1 MENSIQFRVVG
12 CSALI
17 RVQPTFGMSA
27 CQMGAARTI
36 AETPRV
42 AMPVQT
48 FTLIDLAGSVALL
61 LLGMQMFQNGMY
73 RTFSPVFEPFLLR
86 ALRDRGHAFLGGLG
100 VSAIQQS
107 CTVMGWMT
115 GRVPITR
122 PADLAPPLAAV
133 LGANIG
139 ATLVVQVL
147 LVVDQPVIS
156 PALILA
162 GVLMFRKASN
172 TRAHDLGRAFIGL
185 GLMLLGLHALL
196 DLMTDYEDAPSLRM
210 VLGAASTMPVVDM
223 LLAASLSW
231 AAESN
236 VAAVL
241 LIASLCAKNVVPPD
255 TAFALVLGANLG
267 TAARPVLDRAAPG
280 EPSSR
285 RVPVGILL
293 ILLVGVGIA
302 LAALVPIGRMMVVIE
317 PDNGRVVADF
327 HTLFNVFVAIA
338 FMPLLVPYGNL
349 LTRLMP
355 AWGSLVDPSGPSRD
369 LRNPQEVLPLS
380 REIARTAPETRCP
393 LDGPRAV
400 VRMRQDILDN
410 VTEAGHVGRRLPDI
424 SPCIDERAETEKP
437 TGFAA
442 GESDLPRSVI
452 IRDAGQ
458 NALEWLR
465 DDGSISTFKL
475 KGSIWLHLQ
484 DLRVVRQLE
493 PVNRAA
499 HAALS
504 TSICGTAS
512 LDDSEL
518 SIIGEPWIATRT
530 VHVTFASREMS
541 GADHDAFRNLQ
552 ETLGTTFS
560 DIPLGTTRIG
570 FNRQDDELH
579 ESALWWASFNVPASC
594 MDGLQEAI
602 ETGRLRVV
610 RLGLCVTGVYASV
623 GTIAGVERDPH
634 LLLRPDSIDASDS
647 PQMAMGYVT
656 HLAFDLA
663 RVSLEQFRD
672 GTLK

>member
-1 MENSIQFRVVG
+1 
-12 CSALI
+12 
-17 RVQPTFGMSA
+17 
-27 CQMGAARTI
+27 
-36 AETPRV
+36 
-42 AMPVQT
+42 MPVQT

-61 LLGMQMFQNGMY
+61 LLGTQMFQNGMH

-86 ALRDRGHAFLGGLG
+86 ALRNRRHAFLGGLG
-100 VSAIQQS
+100 VSVIQQS
-107 CTVMGWMT
+107 CTVTGWMT
-115 GRVPITR
+115 GRTAITR

-139 ATLVVQVL
+139 ATLVVQIL
-147 LVVDQPVIS
+147 LVVDQPVTS

-162 GVLMFRKASN
+162 GVLMFRKGSN

-285 RVPVGILL
+285 IVPVGILL

-338 FMPLLVPYGNL
+338 FMPLLAPYGTL
-349 LTRLMP
+349 LIRLMP
-355 AWGSLVDPSGPSRD
+355 AWDSFVDPSGPSRD
-369 LRNPQEVLPLS
+369 LRTSQEIPPLS
-380 REIARTAPETRCP
+380 HETARTVPQTGCP
-393 LDGPRAV
+393 PDGQHAV
-400 VRMRQDILDN
+400 IRMRQDILDN
-410 VTEAGHVGRRLPDI
+410 VTAPRHVGRRLTDI
-424 SPCIDERAETEKP
+424 SRCIDERTESGTP
-437 TGFAA
+437 TGLTT
-442 GESDLPRSVI
+442 GETGLPHIVI
-452 IRDAGQ
+452 TRNAGQ
-458 NALEWLR
+458 NGLEWLR
-465 DDGSISTFKL
+465 EDGSISTFKL
-475 KGSIWLHLQ
+475 RGSMWFHLQ

-493 PVNRAA
+493 PVNTAA
-499 HAALS
+499 ATALS

-512 LDDSEL
+512 LDEGEL
-518 SIIGEPWIATRT
+518 SIIGEPSIATRT

-541 GADHDAFRNLQ
+541 STDRDVLRNLQ
-552 ETLGTTFS
+552 GTLGTTFS
-560 DIPLGTTRIG
+560 DIPLGTVRIG

-579 ESALWWASFNVPASC
+579 EPALWWASFHVPASC
-594 MDGLQEAI
+594 MDGLKEAI
-602 ETGRLRVV
+602 ETDRLRVV
-610 RLGLCVTGVYASV
+610 RLGLCVTGVYASD
-623 GTIAGVERDPH
+623 GAIAGVERDQR
-634 LLLRPDSIDASDS
+634 LLLRPDSIDANDS
-647 PQMAMGYVT
+647 PQTATGYVT

-663 RVSLEQFRD
+663 SVSLEQFRD
-672 GTLK
+672 GTPNNQR

>member
-1 MENSIQFRVVG
+1 
-12 CSALI
+12 
-17 RVQPTFGMSA
+17 
-27 CQMGAARTI
+27 
-36 AETPRV
+36 
-42 AMPVQT
+42 MPMQT

-61 LLGMQMFQNGMY
+61 LLGVQMFQTGIY
-73 RTFSPVFEPFLLR
+73 RALNPVFEPLLVR
-86 ALRDRGHAFLGGLG
+86 ALRDRGHAFLGGMG
-100 VSAIQQS
+100 VSVIQQS
-107 CTVMGWMT
+107 STVMGWMT
-115 GRVPITR
+115 ERAAIAR

-139 ATLVVQVL
+139 ATLVVQIL
-147 LVVDQPVIS
+147 LVVDQPAIS
-156 PALILA
+156 PALILV

-172 TRAHDLGRAFIGL
+172 SRAHDLGRAFIGL
-185 GLMLLGLHALL
+185 GIMLLGLHALL

-223 LLAASLSW
+223 MLAASLSW

-293 ILLVGVGIA
+293 ILLVGVAIV

-355 AWGSLVDPSGPSRD
+355 AWGSFIDPPGPFRD
-369 LRNPQEVLPLS
+369 LRNPQEIPPLS
-380 REIARTAPETRCP
+380 HDTARTAPGTRCP
-393 LDGPRAV
+393 SDAQRAV

-410 VTEAGHVGRRLPDI
+410 VTATGDVGRQLPDM
-424 SPCIDERAETEKP
+424 SPRSDERFETEKSAGLA
-437 TGFAA
+437 TG
-442 GESDLPRSVI
+442 ETDRPRSVI
-452 IRDAGQ
+452 IRTAGQ
-458 NALEWLR
+458 NALEWLG

-493 PVNRAA
+493 PVTGAA

-504 TSICGTAS
+504 TTICGTAS
-512 LDDSEL
+512 LDDGEL
-518 SIIGEPWIATRT
+518 SIIGEPWITTPA
-530 VHVTFASREMS
+530 VHLTFASREIS
-541 GADHDAFRNLQ
+541 SADHDGLRSLQ
-552 ETLGTTFS
+552 ESLGTAFS
-560 DIPLGTTRIG
+560 DIPLGTARVG

-579 ESALWWASFNVPASC
+579 EPDLWWASLNVPASS
-594 MDGLQEAI
+594 MDGLREAL
-602 ETGRLRVV
+602 ETGCLRAVQ
-610 RLGLCVTGVYASV
+610 LGLCVTGVYSPV
-623 GTIAGVERDPH
+623 GKIAGAERGPR
-634 LLLRPDSIDASDS
+634 LLLRPNSIDASDS
-647 PQMAMGYVT
+647 PQTAIGYVT

-663 RVSLEQFRD
+663 RVSLGQFHD
-672 GTLK
+672 GILK

>member
-1 MENSIQFRVVG
+1 
-12 CSALI
+12 
-17 RVQPTFGMSA
+17 
-27 CQMGAARTI
+27 
-36 AETPRV
+36 
-42 AMPVQT
+42 MPVQT

-61 LLGMQMFQNGMY
+61 LLGMQMFQSGMY
-73 RTFSPVFEPFLLR
+73 RTFSPAFEPFLLR

-100 VSAIQQS
+100 VSVIQQS
-107 CTVMGWMT
+107 STVMGWMT
-115 GRVPITR
+115 ERVAVTH
-122 PADLAPPLAAV
+122 PADLSPPLAA
-133 LGANIG
+133 LIGANIG
-139 ATLVVQVL
+139 ATLVVQIL
-147 LVVDQPVIS
+147 LVVDQPAIS

-280 EPSSR
+280 DSSSR

-293 ILLVGVGIA
+293 MLLVGVGLA
-302 LAALVPIGRMMVVIE
+302 LAALVPIGRLMVTIE
-317 PDNGRVVADF
+317 PDNARVVADF
-327 HTLFNVFVAIA
+327 HTLFNMFVAMA

-355 AWGSLVDPSGPSRD
+355 AWASFVDPSGPCREF
-369 LRNPQEVLPLS
+369 RKPQETPPLPHEL
-380 REIARTAPETRCP
+380 AQPAPGTRCP
-393 LDGPRAV
+393 SDGQRAV
-400 VRMRQDILDN
+400 VRLRQDILDN
-410 VTEAGHVGRRLPDI
+410 VTATGQVGRRLR
-424 SPCIDERAETEKP
+424 DECPEIAES
-437 TGFAA
+437 TGTATD
-442 GESDLPRSVI
+442 ETDLPRNGI
-452 IRDAGQ
+452 FRDARQ
-458 NALEWLR
+458 NTLEWLR

-493 PVNRAA
+493 PVAGA
-499 HAALS
+499 VHAALS

-512 LDDSEL
+512 LDDGDL
-518 SIIGEPWIATRT
+518 SIIGEPWITTPT
-530 VHVTFASREMS
+530 VHVTFASREIGS
-541 GADHDAFRNLQ
+541 ADHDGLRSLQ

-560 DIPLGTTRIG
+560 DIALGTARIG
-570 FNRQDDELH
+570 FNRHDNELD
-579 ESALWWASFNVPASC
+579 ESAQWWASFNVPASC
-594 MDGLQEAI
+594 MDGLKEAI

-610 RLGLCVTGVYASV
+610 RLGLCVSGVFASV
-623 GTIAGVERDPH
+623 RTIVGAESDPR
-634 LLLRPDSIDASDS
+634 LLLRPDRIDASDS
-647 PQMAMGYVT
+647 PQTATGYVT

-663 RVSLEQFRD
+663 SVNLDASATAPR
-672 GTLK
+672 

>member
-1 MENSIQFRVVG
+1 MENSIQLRAVG

-17 RVQPTFGMSA
+17 RLQFDTQDVGVSDGKGKDYCGNT
-27 CQMGAARTI
+27 
-36 AETPRV
+36 RV
-42 AMPVQT
+42 AMPLQT

-61 LLGMQMFQNGMY
+61 LLGMQMFQNGLY
-73 RTFSPVFEPFLLR
+73 RAFSPVVEPFLLR

-100 VSAIQQS
+100 VSVIQQS
-107 CTVMGWMT
+107 STVMGWMT
-115 GRVPITR
+115 ERVAIMR

-139 ATLVVQVL
+139 ATLVVQIL
-147 LVVDQPVIS
+147 LVVDQPAIS

-236 VAAVL
+236 LAAVL

-293 ILLVGVGIA
+293 MLLVGVGIA

-355 AWGSLVDPSGPSRD
+355 AWGSFVDPSGPCRGLPNS
-369 LRNPQEVLPLS
+369 QEISPLS
-380 REIARTAPETRCP
+380 HQTRTAPETKCP
-393 LDGPRAV
+393 SDGPRAV
-400 VRMRQDILDN
+400 VRLRKDILDN
-410 VTEAGHVGRRLPDI
+410 VTATGHGGRRLPDI
-424 SPCIDERAETEKP
+424 SRCLEEHSKNEKS
-437 TGFAA
+437 TAFAT
-442 GESDLPRSVI
+442 SQTDLPRSVI

-458 NALEWLR
+458 NTLELLR
-465 DDGSISTFKL
+465 SDGSISTFKQT
-475 KGSIWLHLQ
+475 GSIWLHLQ
-484 DLRVVRQLE
+484 DLHVMSQLE
-493 PVNRAA
+493 PVIGAA
-499 HAALS
+499 HAVLS
-504 TSICGTAS
+504 NSICGTAC
-512 LDDSEL
+512 LDDGEL
-518 SIIGEPWIATRT
+518 SIMGEPWITTPTA
-530 VHVTFASREMS
+530 HVTFASREIS
-541 GADHDAFRNLQ
+541 SADYDGLRNLQ
-552 ETLGTTFS
+552 KALGTTFS
-560 DIPLGTTRIG
+560 DIPLGIARIG
-570 FNRQDDELH
+570 FNREDDELH
-579 ESALWWASFNVPASC
+579 ESALWWASFNVPSSC
-594 MDGLQEAI
+594 VEGLKEAI
-602 ETGRLRVV
+602 ETGRLRNV
-610 RLGLCVTGVYASV
+610 RLGLCVTGLYASA
-623 GTIAGVERDPH
+623 GTIAGVERDPR
-634 LLLRPDSIDASDS
+634 LLLRPDSVDASDS
-647 PQMAMGYVT
+647 PQMATGYVT

-663 RVSLEQFRD
+663 RVSLERFRD
-672 GTLK
+672 ETPE

>member
-1 MENSIQFRVVG
+1 
-12 CSALI
+12 
-17 RVQPTFGMSA
+17 
-27 CQMGAARTI
+27 
-36 AETPRV
+36 
-42 AMPVQT
+42 MPLQT

-61 LLGMQMFQNGMY
+61 LLGMQMFQNGMN

-100 VSAIQQS
+100 VSTIQQS
-107 CTVMGWMT
+107 STVMGWMT
-115 GRVPITR
+115 ERVAITR

-139 ATLVVQVL
+139 ATLVVQIL
-147 LVVDQPVIS
+147 LVVDQPAVS

-285 RVPVGILL
+285 RVPAGILL
-293 ILLVGVGIA
+293 MLLMGVGVA
-302 LAALVPIGRMMVVIE
+302 LAALVPIGRLIVVIE

-327 HTLFNVFVAIA
+327 HTLFNVLVAMT
-338 FMPLLVPYGNL
+338 FMPLLVPYSNL

-355 AWGSLVDPSGPSRD
+355 AWGSFVDPSSPCRE
-369 LRNPQEVLPLS
+369 LRSPPELSPLS
-380 REIARTAPETRCP
+380 HESTRTGTDARYPSGEQ
-393 LDGPRAV
+393 RAV

-410 VTEAGHVGRRLPDI
+410 VTAAGYVGQRLPATSRSGDKHT
-424 SPCIDERAETEKP
+424 ETERP
-437 TGFAA
+437 PGSAT
-442 GESDLPRSVI
+442 SDTDLPRSVI
-452 IRDAGQ
+452 IRDAGR

-493 PVNRAA
+493 PIAGSASAV
-499 HAALS
+499 LS
-504 TSICGTAS
+504 TSICGMAS
-512 LDDSEL
+512 LDDGEL
-518 SIIGEPWIATRT
+518 SIIGEPWLATPT
-530 VHVTFASREMS
+530 VHVTFTSRQIS
-541 GADHDAFRNLQ
+541 STDHDGLRSLQ
-552 ETLGTTFS
+552 ETLGMAFS
-560 DIPLGTTRIG
+560 DIPLGTARLG
-570 FNRQDDELH
+570 FNRSDKELH
-579 ESALWWASFNVPASC
+579 EPALWWASLNVPTSC
-594 MDGLQEAI
+594 MDGLKEAI
-602 ETGRLRVV
+602 ETGRLSVV
-610 RLGLCVTGVYASV
+610 RLGLCVSGVYAYA
-623 GTIAGVERDPH
+623 GRIAGLESDAQ

-647 PQMAMGYVT
+647 PQMATGYVT
-656 HLAFDLA
+656 HLAFDQA
-663 RVSLEQFRD
+663 RVSLEQFRG
-672 GTLK
+672 GTFSSHQ

>member
-1 MENSIQFRVVG
+1 LREQ
-12 CSALI
+12 
-17 RVQPTFGMSA
+17 
-27 CQMGAARTI
+27 
-36 AETPRV
+36 RV

-61 LLGMQMFQNGMY
+61 LLGMQMFQSGMH
-73 RTFSPVFEPFLLR
+73 RTFSPGFEPFLLR

-100 VSAIQQS
+100 VSVIQQS
-107 CTVMGWMT
+107 STMTGWMT
-115 GRVPITR
+115 ERVAITR

-139 ATLVVQVL
+139 ATLVVQIL
-147 LVVDQPVIS
+147 LVVDQPAIS

-162 GVLMFRKASN
+162 GVLMFRRASN

-185 GLMLLGLHALL
+185 GLMLLGPHALL

-293 ILLVGVGIA
+293 MLLVGVGIA
-302 LAALVPIGRMMVVIE
+302 LAALVPIGRLMVTIE

-355 AWGSLVDPSGPSRD
+355 AWGNFLDPSGPCRD
-369 LRNPQEVLPLS
+369 LRNPQEIPPLPHD
-380 REIARTAPETRCP
+380 IAQTAPQTRFP
-393 LDGPRAV
+393 SDGQRAV
-400 VRMRQDILDN
+400 LRMRQDILDIDN
-410 VTEAGHVGRRLPDI
+410 VAATRDVGRRLPDH
-424 SPCIDERAETEKP
+424 SRCSDERAEMKKP
-437 TGFAA
+437 TGLAT
-442 GESDLPRSVI
+442 GETDQPRRLI

-458 NALEWLR
+458 NALEWLK

-475 KGSIWLHLQ
+475 RGTFWLHLQ
-484 DLRVVRQLE
+484 DLHVVRQLE
-493 PVNRAA
+493 PSAGAA
-499 HAALS
+499 HVVLS

-512 LDDSEL
+512 LDDYEL
-518 SIIGEPWIATRT
+518 SIIGEPWITTPA
-530 VHVTFASREMS
+530 VHVTFASRETS
-541 GADHDAFRNLQ
+541 SADYDGLRSHQ
-552 ETLGTTFS
+552 ETLGTPFS
-560 DIPLGTTRIG
+560 DIPLGTARVG

-579 ESALWWASFNVPASC
+579 EPALWWASFNVPASC
-594 MDGLQEAI
+594 MEGLEDAI
-602 ETGRLRVV
+602 ESGCLRVV
-610 RLGLCVTGVYASV
+610 RVGLCVTGIYAP
-623 GTIAGVERDPH
+623 VERIDCVERGPRR
-634 LLLRPDSIDASDS
+634 LLRPDGIDAGDS
-647 PQMAMGYVT
+647 PQMATGYVT
-656 HLAFDLA
+656 HLTFDLA
-663 RVSLEQFRD
+663 SVNLNPFRD
-672 GTLK
+672 GTPQ